1 MFFKL
6 IKKIWRISIL
16 LIGLILLLQVIGMIF
31 SSGNNAFNL
40 KEFSIVFLKM
50 FAALGWFFY
59 TKEDTGI
66 SKRS

>member
-16 LIGLILLLQVIGMIF
+16 LIGLILLIQFVGMLF
-31 SSGNNAFNL
+31 SIGNNEFNL
-40 KEFSIVFLKM
+40 KEFLIVFLKM
-50 FAALGWFFY
+50 FAALAWFFS
-59 TKEDTGI
+59 TKENTEI